1 MKIEQKLIIYNE
13 SNDQKAT
20 PMVSQ
25 RLHTFANGV
34 YIRAEHDDVGAPR
47 WPINCTATLPRQNF
61 FTTLPL

>member
-1 MKIEQKLIIYNE
+1 MKIEQKLIIYNK

-47 WPINCTATLPRQNF
+47 
-61 FTTLPL
+61 